1 MFDFIPDYVFLL
13 AFGFILLI
21 NGGDRFVDAATGIAK
36 RFKLPELLI
45 GATVV
50 SIGTT
55 LPEVM
60 TSAIGAASG
69 SGAMAYGNAIGS
81 IICNTS
87 LIAAITIAI
96 KPAKAERK
104 SLIFPVCFFFGA
116 AAFYAIC
123 AYLFGRFELWM
134 GLVLLVGFVAYMII
148 NVINM
153 KKNPE
158 EAEPEHEEEKLDN
171 PELPEQSGVGGL
183 IKDIVMLV
191 FSAVVIAVGADLLVN
206 NAIIVAEKLNVPQTI
221 ISLTIVALGTSL
233 PELVT
238 AITSLMKGHGALSL
252 GNIIG
257 ANIFNLVLVSGA
269 AISINPFDV
278 PADATFMG
286 MNASFIFDLP
296 LVFLVM
302 GILTVPTI
310 IKGKLSRWQGI
321 SLLCLYVGY
330 CLLQFVVLPNFA

>member
-1 MFDFIPDYVFLL
+1 MFDFIPDYLYLL
-13 AFGFILLI
+13 IFGFILLI
-21 NGGDRFVDAATGIAK
+21 KGGDWFVDAATGIAK
-36 RFKLPELLI
+36 RFHLPELLI

-96 KPAKAERK
+96 KPGKADRK

-116 AAFYAIC
+116 AAFYALN
-123 AYLFGRFELWM
+123 AYLFGKFDLWM
-134 GLVLLVGFVAYMII
+134 GLVLLAGFVVYMII
-148 NVINM
+148 NVLNM

-158 EAEPEHEEEKLDN
+158 QQEEEHEDLEIEEPVDESKL
-171 PELPEQSGVGGL
+171 GL
-183 IKDIVMLV
+183 LKDIGMLIV
-191 FSAVVIAVGADLLVN
+191 SALVIAVGADLLVN
-206 NAIIVAEKLNVPQTI
+206 NAIVIAEMLNVPQTI

-257 ANIFNLVLVSGA
+257 ANIFNLVLVSGT
-269 AISINPFDV
+269 AISINPFKV

-286 MNASFIFDLP
+286 NNASLIFDIP

-302 GILTVPTI
+302 GILTIPTI
-310 IKGKLSRWQGI
+310 IKGKLQRWQGI
-321 SLLCLYVGY
+321 SLLCLYFGY
-330 CLLQFVVLPNFA
+330 CILQFVVLPNFA

>member
-1 MFDFIPDYVFLL
+1 MFDFIPEYVY
-13 AFGFILLI
+13 LLI
-21 NGGDRFVDAATGIAK
+21 FGLLMLIKGGDWFVDAATGIAK
-36 RFKLPELLI
+36 RFHLPELLI

-87 LIAAITIAI
+87 LIAATTISI
-96 KPAKAERK
+96 KPSKADRK

-116 AAFYAIC
+116 MAFYAFN
-123 AYLFGRFELWM
+123 AYAFGKFNLWM
-134 GLVLLVGFVAYMII
+134 GLVLLCGFVAYMII
-148 NVINM
+148 NVVNM

-158 EAEPEHEEEKLDN
+158 QQEEEHEELEIEEPVDDSKL
-171 PELPEQSGVGGL
+171 GL
-183 IKDIVMLV
+183 LKDIGMLV
-191 FSAVVIAVGADLLVN
+191 VSALVIAVGADLLVD
-206 NAIIVAEKLNVPQTI
+206 NAIIIAEMLNVPQTI

-257 ANIFNLVLVSGA
+257 ANIFNLVLVSGT

-286 MNASFIFDLP
+286 NNASLIFDIP
-296 LVFLVM
+296 LVFVVM

-310 IKGKLSRWQGI
+310 IKGKLQRWQGI
-321 SLLCLYVGY
+321 SLLCLYFAY
-330 CLLQFVVLPNFA
+330 CALQFVVLPNFA

>member
-21 NGGDRFVDAATGIAK
+21 KGGDWFVDAATGIAK

-87 LIAAITIAI
+87 LIAAITVAI
-96 KPAKAERK
+96 KPGKADRK

-116 AAFYAIC
+116 AAFYALC
-123 AYLFGRFELWM
+123 AYLFGKFDLWM
-134 GLVLLVGFVAYMII
+134 GLVLLVGFVVYMII

-153 KKNPE
+153 KKNPA
-158 EAEPEHEEEKLDN
+158 EAEPEHEEEELGT
-171 PELPEQSGVGGL
+171 PELPEKSGAAGL
-183 IKDIVMLV
+183 IKDIVMLIV
-191 FSAVVIAVGADLLVN
+191 SALVIAVGADLLVD
-206 NAIIVAEKLNVPQTI
+206 NAIIIAEMLNVPQTI

-252 GNIIG
+252 GNVIG